1 MFYTKML
8 AVSLRKKHCE
18 SRNYIIFEGIKI
30 DLLTKK
36 EIENMSEE
44 KLKFIESFEEFV
56 EKHYTSDI
64 DIWKD
69 VNEISSITGTT
80 TDNVVKYVESF
91 DEFVKNSKGKYT
103 TRKEYENKTK
113 FFKKLLDTYVNKIK

>member
-1 MFYTKML
+1 
-8 AVSLRKKHCE
+8 
-18 SRNYIIFEGIKI
+18 
-30 DLLTKK
+30 
-36 EIENMSEE
+36 MSEE

-103 TRKEYENKTK
+103 TRKEYENKTPNW
-113 FFKKLLDTYVNKIK
+113 KKIVHSLRHKL